1 LKRLLLVSLVALTG
15 CGIGGRTPSPASPT
29 ASSAGATTAMPAFL
43 SVNGPTGGPLLAVV
57 RRDGT
62 TTITSRL
69 GGTKV
74 KITGTDVGYTRHGR
88 LLAVARPESGGA
100 RLLSASGRTLWW
112 ARTAHGVI
120 QVRRG
125 AKKVRYEFRRQ
136 GDDRILVRRG
146 TTDIGAVRATEQGAL
161 LVDAQGTTIGIS
173 SSPPVEAMAV
183 LMCDEIPPDLRAILT
198 AALLPH

>member
-15 CGIGGRTPSPASPT
+15 CGIGGRTPSPESPT
-29 ASSAGATTAMPAFL
+29 ATSAGSTTAMPAFL
-43 SVNGPTGGPLLAVV
+43 SVSGPTGGPLLAVV
-57 RRDGT
+57 RRGAT

-69 GGTKV
+69 GSTKV
-74 KITGTDVGYTRHGR
+74 KITGTDVRYTRNGR

-112 ARTAHGVI
+112 ARTVHGVV

-125 AKKVRYEFRRQ
+125 ARKVRYEFRPQ

-146 TTDIGAVRATEQGAL
+146 TIEIGAVRATEQGAL
-161 LVDAQGTTIGIS
+161 LVDAQGTTIGTS
-173 SSPPVEAMAV
+173 SSPPDEAMAV
-183 LMCDEIPPDLRAILT
+183 LVCDEIPPDLRAILT
-198 AALLPH
+198 AALLPR